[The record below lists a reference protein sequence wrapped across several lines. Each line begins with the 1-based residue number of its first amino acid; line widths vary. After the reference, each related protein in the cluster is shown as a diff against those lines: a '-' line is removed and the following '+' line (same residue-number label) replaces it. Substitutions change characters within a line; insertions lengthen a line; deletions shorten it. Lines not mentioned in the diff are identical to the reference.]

1 MTTRLLAAYAMI
13 ASIGL
18 AALIALWVFVLRE
31 QLARRGRRN
40 RYHRDKARAAR
51 DVAKHP
57 PEATAAD

>member
-40 RYHRDKARAAR
+40 RYHRDRALAAQ
-51 DVAKHP
+51 DAKRP
-57 PEATAAD
+57 PEAAAAD

>member
-13 ASIGL
+13 GSIGL

-51 DVAKHP
+51 DAVKP
-57 PEATAAD
+57 TPEAAAAD